1 MGVNQVAVNRSV
13 SSLAERVHSKLLDK
27 MLWGFI
33 FTTQNCDVRVVVPIA
48 LEIMPST
55 AACYYCLLLCTNCCR
70 LGEKSS

>member
-33 FTTQNCDVRVVVPIA
+33 FTTENCDVRVVVPIA

-55 AACYYCLLLCTNCCR
+55 AALYKLLSFER
-70 LGEKSS
+70 EK